1 MRKIFPIVVASL
13 LLTACGRDERVVQ
26 RPMYNLLLP
35 YVEYTGSLE
44 SLARLALGIE
54 GRVAAM
60 AAECY
65 GDELPQ
71 EFIASRERFV
81 AAVDSKLTE
90 FKKGHFVELRT
101 VLYES
106 AARMYARADSTS
118 QLAAMHDLLK
128 HCSAT
133 MYIDGQRACDP
144 PLAVRKR
151 YEQAKQN
158 AQTAFEQAGK

>member
-71 EFIASRERFV
+71 EFIVSRERFV

-101 VLYES
+101 LLYER
-106 AARMYARADSTS
+106 AARM
-118 QLAAMHDLLK
+118 
-128 HCSAT
+128 
-133 MYIDGQRACDP
+133 
-144 PLAVRKR
+144 
-151 YEQAKQN
+151 
-158 AQTAFEQAGK
+158 